1 MLGFMDFGMI
11 SGFRFLYFGILGLFD
26 FGIIGLLDLSILVF
40 LICLSIQCKNLGSHR
55 ND

>member
-40 LICLSIQCKNLGSHR
+40 FFNMSVNSM
-55 ND
+55 